1 MQNFGRALQFG
12 YVIRFR
18 VDTAVFE
25 KIYMV
30 DSFITFTGYE
40 NESDYYAFE
49 FKDGNR
55 IAFRTYAKP
64 SEEFIRYASDF
75 SGLPITKVHV
85 LDNRRKR

>member
-1 MQNFGRALQFG
+1 MLFL
-12 YVIRFR
+12 
-18 VDTAVFE
+18 
-25 KIYMV
+25 V